1 MYEEGRMGKPLGNR
15 NMGLSKSVEERALSK
30 KMEDDQKKLP
40 AGPAPYFHKD
50 CISNI
55 LIWLPL
61 ESLPSSRFVCKPWYN
76 IINSRTFIDSHFRR
90 SESVL
95 IFLKSVSR
103 GRSYPYSRPD
113 PFSMTSMPEEQGNTF
128 SVEVALLQSNLK
140 TVPIFGPHVT
150 GSSSKFF
157 IQFME
162 FKEGKIKVGK
172 YNVSCLGNIRA
183 TCNGL
188 ILLDNHVKKGL
199 IVMNP
204 VTRKLITLPLG
215 TLCNYHKESYGF
227 ALNHVTGDYKLV
239 HLFRDEFEYVTCET
253 LDLATRSWRAVNGP
267 SFGLFNWFGH
277 APVSAI
283 GALHWIPQL
292 DNSDFIVSMEVENER
307 FHCIPLPHR
316 CTTHDR
322 VMEMGGLLCFVTHED
337 LNIDIWNL
345 KSVPEGIWTKQY
357 SITKGSLIDMVPLFS
372 LRISGDVIFRRK
384 EDGSFHAYDF
394 KSEVMREFEMDKERN
409 LSSGAYLPHVN
420 SLLSWT
426 PSHHVSD

>member
-1 MYEEGRMGKPLGNR
+1 
-15 NMGLSKSVEERALSK
+15 
-30 KMEDDQKKLP
+30 
-40 AGPAPYFHKD
+40 
-50 CISNI
+50 
-55 LIWLPL
+55 
-61 ESLPSSRFVCKPWYN
+61 
-76 IINSRTFIDSHFRR
+76 
-90 SESVL
+90 
-95 IFLKSVSR
+95 
-103 GRSYPYSRPD
+103 
-113 PFSMTSMPEEQGNTF
+113 
-128 SVEVALLQSNLK
+128 
-140 TVPIFGPHVT
+140 
-150 GSSSKFF
+150 
-157 IQFME
+157 
-162 FKEGKIKVGK
+162 
-172 YNVSCLGNIRA
+172 
-183 TCNGL
+183 
-188 ILLDNHVKKGL
+188 
-199 IVMNP
+199 MNP
-204 VTRKLITLPLG
+204 VIRKLITLPLG